1 MKILKKDKKFIELLI
16 TETRIENI
24 LNIFDCYGEQYKK
37 CRLIYFNIGE
47 NSELYFLKNKKISGY
62 SIMGVADYDKA
73 FIFDNRNSSKLRNIY
88 GIGQVINLDLNV
100 LTYLKNIVNG
110 RNIQDKEN
118 FIKYLRY
125 LKDLNYCPN
134 MSISLCERV
143 SQPINLEVWS
153 DYVLSFVKYESLSEI
168 TETSL
173 KDNYVL
179 PESKYKWA
187 KNIMDESSYEEEQ
200 FNQFYATACLICKS
214 FILKMQDIETEK
226 KLLELL
232 EYSLE
237 ELNIYL
243 EFELFL
249 MFKYLID
256 DKSVQRAFSKIQ
268 SISKTLL
275 ERIKNITWDILHIR
289 FLENQM
295 INDLKKESII
305 FHYIGTKD
313 VGLQE
318 ITNLNPLKLIGFLDN
333 QSIMVRENNITDVF
347 FTKQMEY
354 MLQRHNRKNSISRI
368 NYNEKFS
375 QISEEI
381 VDIVNTYFLKNK

>member
-47 NSELYFLKNKKISGY
+47 NPELYFLKNKKISGY
-62 SIMGVADYDKA
+62 SITGVADYDKA
-73 FIFDNRNSSKLRNIY
+73 FIFDNRNSSKSRNIY

-143 SQPINLEVWS
+143 SQPINSEVWS

-173 KDNYVL
+173 KDNYLL

-187 KNIMDESSYEEEQ
+187 KKIMDESSYEEEQ
-200 FNQFYATACLICKS
+200 LNQFYATACLICKS
-214 FILKMQDIETEK
+214 FILKMKNIETEK

-275 ERIKNITWDILHIR
+275 ERIKNTTWDILHIR

-318 ITNLNPLKLIGFLDN
+318 ITNLNPLKLIGFLDD

-354 MLQRHNRKNSISRI
+354 MLQRHNRKNSISGI

>member
-1 MKILKKDKKFIELLI
+1 
-16 TETRIENI
+16 
-24 LNIFDCYGEQYKK
+24 
-37 CRLIYFNIGE
+37 
-47 NSELYFLKNKKISGY
+47 
-62 SIMGVADYDKA
+62 
-73 FIFDNRNSSKLRNIY
+73 
-88 GIGQVINLDLNV
+88 
-100 LTYLKNIVNG
+100 
-110 RNIQDKEN
+110 
-118 FIKYLRY
+118 
-125 LKDLNYCPN
+125 
-134 MSISLCERV
+134 
-143 SQPINLEVWS
+143 
-153 DYVLSFVKYESLSEI
+153 
-168 TETSL
+168 
-173 KDNYVL
+173 
-179 PESKYKWA
+179 
-187 KNIMDESSYEEEQ
+187 MDESSYEEEQ
-200 FNQFYATACLICKS
+200 LNQFYATACLICKS
-214 FILKMQDIETEK
+214 FILKMKNIETEK

-275 ERIKNITWDILHIR
+275 ERIKNTTWDILHIR

-318 ITNLNPLKLIGFLDN
+318 ITNLNPLKLIGFLGD

-354 MLQRHNRKNSISRI
+354 MLQRHNRKNSISGI